1 MIKTNN
7 KKVIIFSIIGA
18 IVLLVGGFLLLTN
31 KKEAPAP
38 VVQAPSEE
46 VVSTMKPEEIGLS
59 LTASSDN
66 NKAIFEVAN
75 TNDIL
80 SLDYELSYTS
90 KGDIPRGAIGHIDI
104 KQPGKKILQ
113 ELPFGTCSDVCH
125 YDQDVSNIK
134 LILKVVKTDGT
145 TSQVEKSLELEQ

>member
-1 MIKTNN
+1 MKNKNLTIYLGIGLAILIGIGIFILFFN
-7 KKVIIFSIIGA
+7 KKA
-18 IVLLVGGFLLLTN
+18 
-31 KKEAPAP
+31 APAP
-38 VVQAPSEE
+38 VAQIPSEE

-59 LTASSDN
+59 LVASSDN

-75 TNDIL
+75 TKGIS

-104 KQPGKKILQ
+104 KIAGKSIKQ

-134 LILKVVKTDGT
+134 LILKVTKTDGS
-145 TSQVEKSLELEQ
+145 TSQVEKTLELTQ